1 MEQEDGLGTL
11 TFLGGAG
18 TVTGSKTLL
27 RTARGRLLVD
37 CGLFQGHKELR
48 LRNWEDLPVRAAEI
62 DAVLLT
68 HAHLDHCGHLPR
80 LVRQGFW
87 GPVYCTAGT
96 RRLAEIVLLDSG
108 RLQEE
113 QAEHANRHG
122 YSKHTPA
129 LPLYTED
136 DARACLPLLTEV
148 ELDRPVEVLPDVTAT
163 WRRSGHILGA
173 ATITL
178 DVRDAAHADG
188 CRVAFSGDLG
198 RASHPLLL
206 PPAPIGPADIV
217 VTESTYGDQ
226 THPAMDTDVAIAEA
240 IHTILRHDAVLVIPA
255 FAVDRT
261 EVVLVALHELR
272 EAGEIPDVPIHLDS
286 PMGLQAL
293 RVYMRAIDRD
303 EYRPGAPTA
312 ALTNPALHFAASTE
326 ESIRLNAPAE
336 PCIIVSSSGMATG
349 GRVLHHL
356 RAMLPDRANSVV
368 LVGYQAMATRGRD
381 LLEGARQVKIHGMYV
396 PVRAEIVD
404 LSGYSVHADSDE
416 LIAWLA
422 RCPEEPDVV
431 YLVHGEP
438 ESSAALATRI
448 AQELQWTA
456 VVARD
461 GELVRLRSATGPR
474 RADAAGTAVA
484 AAGGAAVRS

>member
-226 THPAMDTDVAIAEA
+226 THPAMDTDEAIAEA

-261 EVVLVALHELR
+261 EVVLWHLARLVR
-272 EAGEIPDVPIHLDS
+272 EGTVPPVPVFLDS
-286 PMGLQAL
+286 PMAARAL
-293 RVYMRAIDRD
+293 RVYEEEARAGSPEIRPA
-303 EYRPGAPTA
+303 YRGRHLFPH
-312 ALTNPALHFAASTE
+312 LDLVEVSSTE
-326 ESIRLNAPAE
+326 ESKTLNTMRGPFVV
-336 PCIIVSSSGMATG
+336 VSASGMATG
-349 GRVLHHL
+349 GRVVHHL
-356 RAMLPDRANSVV
+356 ANRIGDPHNVV
-368 LVGYQAMATRGRD
+368 MLVGYQAGGTRGAA
-381 LLEGARQVKIHGMYV
+381 LAGGARTLRMLGSDF
-396 PVRAEIVD
+396 PVRARVVTVP
-404 LSGYSVHADSDE
+404 LSSHADRDE
-416 LIAWLA
+416 LAAWVDSAVPGLT
-422 RCPEEPDVV
+422 RVV
-431 YLVHGEP
+431 VNHGEP
-438 ESSAALATRI
+438 EASEALIGVLQERLGVPVEAAR
-448 AQELQWTA
+448 QGG
-456 VVARD
+456 VVTL
-461 GELVRLRSATGPR
+461 G
-474 RADAAGTAVA
+474 AD
-484 AAGGAAVRS
+484 